1 MLNNLLRYKDY
12 WAAIELDDSA
22 DQFHGRVIGINDVV
36 DFFGSTPEE
45 LRREFAA
52 SVEEYVAWCR
62 DEGTEPERSWNGKM
76 TLRPTD
82 EQHRRFLLA
91 AAARNKSVH
100 GWMLEVLDR
109 ESGRILT
116 EVQDATAG
124 TAA

>member
-1 MLNNLLRYKDY
+1 M
-12 WAAIELDDSA
+12 
-22 DQFHGRVIGINDVV
+22 VGINDVV
-36 DFFGSTPEE
+36 DFYGATPEE

-62 DEGTEPERSWNGKM
+62 DEGTEPEKSWNGKM

-91 AAARNKSVH
+91 AAAHGKSVH

-109 ESGRILT
+109 ESSRVLA
-116 EVQDATAG
+116 EVPDA
-124 TAA
+124 AARSAA